1 MVIFTTEELEKA
13 IDNFNTNRILDQGGQ
28 GTVYKAIKKSKRVD
42 NNEVEQFI
50 NEIVILSQINH
61 RNIVGLLGCCLETEV
76 PLLVYEFV
84 SNGTLFQLIHDQG
97 EFPFSW
103 ETRLQVAN
111 EVAGALAYLHSTD
124 VKSANILLDDKYKAK
139 VSDFGTSRSISI
151 DQTHLPTIVQ
161 GTFGYLDPEYFQSDQ
176 FTEKKLL
183 TGQKPISLLKLEERK
198 SLAIHFILSLEENNL
213 FDILDARV
221 SKEGQKEEIMA
232 IANLAS
238 RCLNLNGRKRPTMGE
253 VAMEL
258 VHIRTSSLPL
268 NTKENVKEDEAIII
282 DISGPLDSVLTST
295 MTMQFN

>member
-1 MVIFTTEELEKA
+1 M
-13 IDNFNTNRILDQGGQ
+13 
-28 GTVYKAIKKSKRVD
+28 
-42 NNEVEQFI
+42 
-50 NEIVILSQINH
+50 
-61 RNIVGLLGCCLETEV
+61 
-76 PLLVYEFV
+76 
-84 SNGTLFQLIHDQG
+84 
-97 EFPFSW
+97 
-103 ETRLQVAN
+103 
-111 EVAGALAYLHSTD
+111 
-124 VKSANILLDDKYKAK
+124 
-139 VSDFGTSRSISI
+139 
-151 DQTHLPTIVQ
+151 
-161 GTFGYLDPEYFQSDQ
+161 
-176 FTEKKLL
+176 
-183 TGQKPISLLKLEERK
+183 TGQKPISSLKLEERK